1 MQSAPTRWRWPV
13 TEAEKQKAQE
23 RKEFLQRL
31 RKERSE
37 QVECARELQKEKKA
51 VRRKVKS
58 ALAEGPVTVPAVA
71 LAAEIETDTA
81 LWHITAMKKYGL
93 AVEDGMDGD
102 WPLYRLPES
111 TEEEA

>member
-1 MQSAPTRWRWPV
+1 MPQANATMKAARKPARRKKKAGRKKKATR
-13 TEAEKQKAQE
+13 
-23 RKEFLQRL
+23 
-31 RKERSE
+31 
-37 QVECARELQKEKKA
+37 KKA

-102 WPLYRLPES
+102 WPLYRLPEP
-111 TEEEA
+111 TEDKA

>member
-1 MQSAPTRWRWPV
+1 V
-13 TEAEKQKAQE
+13 TEDQIDQKQKDQE
-23 RKEFLQRL
+23 RKEFLKRL

-37 QVECARELQKEKKA
+37 QVAHARELQKEKKA
-51 VRRKVKS
+51 ARRKVKS
-58 ALAEGPVTVPAVA
+58 ALADGPVTVPAVA
-71 LAAEIETDTA
+71 LAAEIETDIA

-111 TEEEA
+111 KEEEA

>member
-1 MQSAPTRWRWPV
+1 MV
-13 TEAEKQKAQE
+13 KNEE
-23 RKEFLQRL
+23 RKEFLKRL
-31 RKERSE
+31 RKERAA
-37 QVECARELQKEKKA
+37 QVERARELQKVKKA

-58 ALAEGPVTVPAVA
+58 ALAGGPVTVPAVA
-71 LAAEIETDTA
+71 LSTEIETDTV

-111 TEEEA
+111 TEEKA